1 MLRITSADY
10 LQEYKFCVY
19 FNDGVKKIFDFL
31 PVIEKYTV
39 FKVLKDV
46 ELLKNFNVT
55 DTLEW
60 NNGELDIA
68 PEYIYQNGISA

>member
-1 MLRITSADY
+1 MLRIISADY
-10 LQEYKFCVY
+10 LQEYKVCVC

-31 PVIEKYTV
+31 PVIERYAV

-46 ELLKNFNVT
+46 ELFKSFSVT

-60 NNGELDIA
+60 NNGDLDIA
-68 PEYIYQNGISA
+68 PEYIYQKGIST

>member
-10 LQEYKFCVY
+10 LQEYKVCVY
-19 FNDGVKKIFDFL
+19 FNNGVKKIFDFL

-46 ELLKNFNVT
+46 ELLKHFKVT